1 MARYQDISNDFNKI
15 KTEISEHYDLLNIY
29 QDKFNDYISAIIKE
43 NYKNDMRI
51 GEIEEIQDSLQ
62 FYSSEI
68 VKKLPIA
75 RTLAALQ

>member
-1 MARYQDISNDFNKI
+1 MARYQDINDDFNKI
-15 KTEISEHYDLLNIY
+15 KTEISEHYDLLVIY
-29 QDKFNDYISAIIKE
+29 QDKFNDYISRIMDE

-51 GEIEEIQDSLQ
+51 AEIEDIQESLQ
-62 FYSSEI
+62 FYSREI